1 MRQHLKRPMAIELV
15 VQNVSVCDDLP
26 SEDQLRKWI
35 ERALGKIDKALLT
48 VRLVDSAES
57 QQLNQ
62 AYRGKDRPTNVLSF
76 PADLPVEVDLPLLG
90 DIVICAP
97 LVVQE
102 AAEQGKPVSAHWAH
116 LTIHGVLH
124 LLGHDHQD
132 EKEAGEMETLEIRF
146 LSEMGFPNPYQ

>member
-1 MRQHLKRPMAIELV
+1 MAIELV